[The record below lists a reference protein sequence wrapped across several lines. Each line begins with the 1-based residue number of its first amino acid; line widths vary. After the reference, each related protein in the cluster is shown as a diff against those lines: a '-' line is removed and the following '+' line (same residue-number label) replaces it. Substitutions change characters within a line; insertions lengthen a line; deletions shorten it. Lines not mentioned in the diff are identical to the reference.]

1 MKGKKNRFYTPWTL
15 PPLTFIFSRGGRE
28 NVVGGWRGVRGLLLR
43 PEKQW
48 TRFFRGDR
56 YFRGVL
62 TLGQQR
68 TLYKIGTTELSLFY
82 SGFPMKTP
90 EFKDSPFLSIS
101 RKSQSSNACAML
113 YACVQWH
120 IRQAH
125 GIFFCGGRGE
135 FQRLWVRTNTKY
147 NTLKVRTK
155 DAHIICGGPTL
166 KDVELFERTG
176 LRTLR
181 EMSLWLK
188 IYW

>member
-1 MKGKKNRFYTPWTL
+1 MSPLDRNFSSLFSPDFHVMISWRFHQWTKRNTWIICTLKQSGDSGEVLNTFIKNINERKEKPFLHSLWIW
-15 PPLTFIFSRGGRE
+15 PPLIFIFSRGRRGSG
-28 NVVGGWRGVRGLLLR
+28 VGERRGVRGLLLR

-113 YACVQWH
+113 YACVQ
-120 IRQAH
+120 
-125 GIFFCGGRGE
+125 
-135 FQRLWVRTNTKY
+135 
-147 NTLKVRTK
+147 
-155 DAHIICGGPTL
+155 
-166 KDVELFERTG
+166 
-176 LRTLR
+176 
-181 EMSLWLK
+181 
-188 IYW
+188 

>member
-1 MKGKKNRFYTPWTL
+1 MTPLKTFVKVLSLSETIKKKFMKGKKNRFYTPWIL

-28 NVVGGWRGVRGLLLR
+28 SVVLGMAGCKGAAFEAREAMNSFFSGGSLLSG
-43 PEKQW
+43 
-48 TRFFRGDR
+48 F
-56 YFRGVL
+56 L

-135 FQRLWVRTNTKY
+135 VPASVSKNKY
-147 NTLKVRTK
+147 
-155 DAHIICGGPTL
+155 
-166 KDVELFERTG
+166 
-176 LRTLR
+176 
-181 EMSLWLK
+181 
-188 IYW
+188 